1 MTPSPRPGGQAFPP
15 TRHSVVVDVRS
26 ADPAVRERGLRTI
39 ADAYWRPITTYLRL
53 RWRVEPEEAED
64 LCQAFFVALLERDLV
79 SRFDADR
86 ARFRSYLRTCLD
98 RFVLNAREADGRI
111 KRGGEFRFVPLE
123 VETEGGGARPREVAA
138 DGDDPEELFR
148 QEWMRTLFARAVN
161 ALRAQCEASGRE
173 AQFAVFERYDLHD
186 VDRSRT
192 EDAGS
197 ADLPSND
204 PDAAEA
210 PSVRAPA
217 AQRRPSYADL
227 SNELGI
233 PVTKVTNDLHAMRNR
248 FRAIVLDT
256 LRELTATD
264 EEFRAE
270 ARDLFGVDP

>member
-1 MTPSPRPGGQAFPP
+1 MTPSPHAGGQAFPP

-39 ADAYWRPITTYLRL
+39 ADAYWRPITAYLRL
-53 RWRVEPEEAED
+53 RWRTEPEDAED
-64 LCQAFFVALLERDLV
+64 LCQGFFVALLERDLV
-79 SRFDADR
+79 ARFDPER
-86 ARFRSYLRTCLD
+86 ARFRTYLRTCLD
-98 RFVLNAREADGRI
+98 RFVLNAREAGGRV

-123 VETEGGGARPREVAA
+123 VETEGGGVRPREVAA

-148 QEWMRTLFARAVN
+148 QEWTRTLFARAVD
-161 ALRAQCEASGRE
+161 ALRAQCVENGRD

-186 VDRSRT
+186 VDGGT
-192 EDAGS
+192 NVAPEGN
-197 ADLPSND
+197 ADLP
-204 PDAAEA
+204 DAGGRGAGT
-210 PSVRAPA
+210 PPA
-217 AQRRPSYADL
+217 RPSYADL
-227 SNELGI
+227 SNEFGI
-233 PVTKVTNDLHAMRNR
+233 PVTKVTNDLHAMRRR

>member
-1 MTPSPRPGGQAFPP
+1 MPASPGSGGGDAFPP

-53 RWRVEPEEAED
+53 RWRVEPEDAED

-79 SRFDADR
+79 ARFDADR
-86 ARFRSYLRTCLD
+86 ARFRTYLRTCLD
-98 RFVLNAREADGRI
+98 RFVWNAREAEGRI

-123 VETEGGGARPREVAA
+123 VETDGGGVRPREIAG
-138 DGDDPEELFR
+138 DRDDPEALFHR
-148 QEWMRTLFARAVN
+148 EWMRTLFARAVD

-173 AQFAVFERYDLHD
+173 TQFAVFERYDLHD
-186 VDRSRT
+186 
-192 EDAGS
+192 AGGGAS
-197 ADLPSND
+197 TGSDGYADPPNASDPSGTT
-204 PDAAEA
+204 
-210 PSVRAPA
+210 PA
-217 AQRRPSYADL
+217 HPSYADL

-233 PVTKVTNDLHAMRNR
+233 PVTKVTNDLHAMRRR

-256 LRELTATD
+256 LRDLTATD